1 MDSEA
6 LSRLTVSLAIG
17 LLVGLE
23 RGWQT
28 RDAEDNRRAA
38 GFRTFALS
46 GLLGGVTGLIAL
58 QTTASVIGWVFLGYI
73 AAFTAFH
80 WLEARNEGHASVTS
94 VVAGMLTFL
103 LGTMAVVGDL
113 QLAIACAVGMTVLL
127 ALREPL
133 HRWIDSLSWQEIRA
147 VLILLA
153 MSFLLLPLLPNRS
166 IDPWNA
172 INPYQIWLL
181 AIMIGAIS
189 FAGYVAV
196 KAFGNRLG
204 VFMAAVA
211 GGLASSTATT
221 LALAKLAREHPSSS
235 GLLSAG
241 ILVAG
246 VVMMLRAGAIAVA
259 LNGALLT
266 SVLPTLLTAAAVLG
280 IGAAILFFRNVQQ
293 ETPELRI
300 NNPLAIGTAIKL
312 TAVLAAVMLAAELVR
327 RMFGGIGILVV
338 AALSGIVDVDALTI
352 SIARM
357 ARGDVDSNTAARA
370 IMVAIA
376 INTVSKAIMA
386 GWVETGGS
394 GFWWGELAPPRLPEV
409 SSWLPSLT
417 CSAMLIGIIVLIWIE
432 IRPGCLGS
440 GRRRVR
446 CVPR

>member
-1 MDSEA
+1 MDRES

-17 LLVGLE
+17 LLVGLQ

-58 QTTASVIGWVFLGYI
+58 RTTASVIGWVFLGYI
-73 AAFTAFH
+73 TAFTAFH
-80 WLEARNEGHASVTS
+80 WLEARNEGRASVTS

-113 QLAIACAVGMTVLL
+113 QLAIACAVGTTVLL

-133 HRWIDSLSWQEIRA
+133 HRWIDSLNLQEIRA
-147 VLILLA
+147 VLTLLA
-153 MSFLLLPLLPNRS
+153 MSFLLLPLLPDRP
-166 IDPWNA
+166 IDPWKA

-181 AIMIGAIS
+181 AIMIAVIS

-196 KAFGNRLG
+196 KTFGNRLG

-221 LALAKLAREHPSSS
+221 LALARLAREHPSSS

-246 VVMMLRAGAIAVA
+246 VVMMLRAGIIAVA
-259 LNGALLT
+259 LNRALLT
-266 SVLPTLLTAAAVLG
+266 SLLPALLTTAAVLG
-280 IGAAILFFRNVQQ
+280 IGAAILWFRNVEQ
-293 ETPELRI
+293 ESPELRI
-300 NNPLAIGTAIKL
+300 SNPLAVGTAVKL
-312 TAVLAAVMLAAELVR
+312 AALLAAVMLAAELVR
-327 RMFGGIGILVV
+327 QMFGGVGILVV
-338 AALSGIVDVDALTI
+338 AALSGVADVDALTI

-357 ARGDVDSNTAARA
+357 AGADVDFNTAARA
-370 IMVAIA
+370 IMIAIA
-376 INTVSKAIMA
+376 VNTVSKTVMA
-386 GWVETGGS
+386 GWVGN
-394 GFWWGELAPPRLPEV
+394 
-409 SSWLPSLT
+409 
-417 CSAMLIGIIVLIWIE
+417 
-432 IRPGCLGS
+432 
-440 GRRRVR
+440 RRVGLL
-446 CVPR
+446 VGGISAVALAGGLVVAA

>member
-1 MDSEA
+1 MDSDA

-23 RGWQT
+23 RGWRA
-28 RDAEDNRRAA
+28 RDALDNRRAA

-58 QTTASVIGWVFLGYI
+58 QTAASVIGWVFLGYI
-73 AAFTAFH
+73 AAFASFH
-80 WLEARNEGHASVTS
+80 WLEARNEGRASVTS

-113 QLAIACAVGMTVLL
+113 QLAITCAVGMTVLL

-133 HRWIDSLSWQEIRA
+133 HRWIDSLDWQEIRA
-147 VLILLA
+147 VLTLLA
-153 MSFLLLPLLPNRS
+153 MSFLLLPLLPNRP
-166 IDPWNA
+166 IDPWQT

-181 AIMIGAIS
+181 AIMIGTIS

-246 VVMMLRAGAIAVA
+246 VVMMLRAGVIAVA
-259 LNGALLT
+259 LNGALLIW
-266 SVLPTLLTAAAVLG
+266 LFPALLIAAGVLG
-280 IGAAILFFRNVQQ
+280 IGAAILWFGNVQQ

-300 NNPLAIGTAIKL
+300 RNPLAIGTAIQ
-312 TAVLAAVMLAAELVR
+312 LAALLGAVMLAAELVR
-327 RMFGGIGILVV
+327 RTFGGVGMFAV
-338 AALSGIVDVDALTI
+338 AALSGIADVDALTI

-357 ARGDVDSNTAARA
+357 AGGDVDLVTAARA

-376 INTVSKAIMA
+376 VNTISKAIMA
-386 GWVETGGS
+386 GWVGN
-394 GFWWGELAPPRLPEV
+394 
-409 SSWLPSLT
+409 
-417 CSAMLIGIIVLIWIE
+417 
-432 IRPGCLGS
+432 
-440 GRRRVR
+440 RRVGLLVGGIGAVALAGGFVWVVR
-446 CVPR
+446 EI

>member
-1 MDSEA
+1 MDSES

-17 LLVGLE
+17 LLVGLQ

-58 QTTASVIGWVFLGYI
+58 RTTASVIGWVFLGYI
-73 AAFTAFH
+73 TAFTAFH
-80 WLEARNEGHASVTS
+80 WLEARNEGRASVTS

-133 HRWIDSLSWQEIRA
+133 HRWIDSLNLQEIRA
-147 VLILLA
+147 VLTLLA
-153 MSFLLLPLLPNRS
+153 MSFLLLPLLPDRP
-166 IDPWNA
+166 IDPWKA

-181 AIMIGAIS
+181 AIMIAVIS

-221 LALAKLAREHPSSS
+221 LALARLAREHPSSS

-246 VVMMLRAGAIAVA
+246 VVMMLRAGIIAVA
-259 LNGALLT
+259 LNRALLT
-266 SVLPTLLTAAAVLG
+266 SLLPALLTTAAVLG
-280 IGAAILFFRNVQQ
+280 IGAAILWFRNVEQ
-293 ETPELRI
+293 ESPELRI
-300 NNPLAIGTAIKL
+300 SNPLAVGTAVKL
-312 TAVLAAVMLAAELVR
+312 VALLAAVMLAAELVR
-327 RMFGGIGILVV
+327 QMFGGVGILVV
-338 AALSGIVDVDALTI
+338 AALSGVADVDALTI

-357 ARGDVDSNTAARA
+357 AGADVDFNTAARA
-370 IMVAIA
+370 IMIAIA
-376 INTVSKAIMA
+376 VNTVSKTVMA
-386 GWVETGGS
+386 GWVGN
-394 GFWWGELAPPRLPEV
+394 
-409 SSWLPSLT
+409 
-417 CSAMLIGIIVLIWIE
+417 
-432 IRPGCLGS
+432 
-440 GRRRVR
+440 RRVGLL
-446 CVPR
+446 VGGISAAALAGGLVVAA

>member
-6 LSRLTVSLAIG
+6 LSRLTVALAIG

-58 QTTASVIGWVFLGYI
+58 QTSAVVIGWVFLGYMG
-73 AAFTAFH
+73 AFTTFH
-80 WLEARNEGHASVTS
+80 WLEARSEGRASVTS

-133 HRWIDSLSWQEIRA
+133 HRWINSLSWQEIRA
-147 VLILLA
+147 VLTLLA
-153 MSFLLLPLLPNRS
+153 MSFLLLPLLPNRP

-172 INPYQIWLL
+172 INPHRIWLL
-181 AIMIGAIS
+181 AIMIAMIS
-189 FAGYVAV
+189 FAGYIAI

-204 VFMAAVA
+204 VFMAASA

-221 LALAKLAREHPSSS
+221 LALARLAREHPSSS

-241 ILVAG
+241 ILVAS
-246 VVMMLRAGAIAVA
+246 VVMMLRTGAIALA
-259 LNGALLT
+259 LNGAFLAPLI
-266 SVLPTLLTAAAVLG
+266 PALLTAAAVLS
-280 IGAAILFFRNVQQ
+280 IGAAVLWFRNAQQ
-293 ETPELRI
+293 ETPDLQI
-300 NNPLAIGTAIKL
+300 ANPLAIGTAIKL
-312 TAVLAAVMLAAELVR
+312 AALLAAVMMAAELVR
-327 RMFGGIGILVV
+327 RAFGQVGVLVV
-338 AALSGIVDVDALTI
+338 AALSGVADVDAVTI

-357 ARGDVDSNTAARA
+357 AGGDIDPNTAASA
-370 IMVAIA
+370 VMIAIA
-376 INTVSKAIMA
+376 VNTISKTIMA
-386 GWVETGGS
+386 GSVGNRKVGFLVGGISAAALTGG
-394 GFWWGELAPPRLPEV
+394 LAVAL
-409 SSWLPSLT
+409 
-417 CSAMLIGIIVLIWIE
+417 
-432 IRPGCLGS
+432 
-440 GRRRVR
+440 
-446 CVPR
+446 

>member
-1 MDSEA
+1 MDSDA

-23 RGWQT
+23 RGWRA
-28 RDAEDNRRAA
+28 RDALDNRRAA

-58 QTTASVIGWVFLGYI
+58 QTAASVIGWVFLGYI
-73 AAFTAFH
+73 AAFASFH
-80 WLEARNEGHASVTS
+80 WLEARNEGRASVTS

-133 HRWIDSLSWQEIRA
+133 HRWIDSLDWQEIRA
-147 VLILLA
+147 VLTLLA
-153 MSFLLLPLLPNRS
+153 MSFLLLPLLPNRP
-166 IDPWNA
+166 IDPWQT

-246 VVMMLRAGAIAVA
+246 VVMMLRAGVIAVA
-259 LNGALLT
+259 LNGALLI
-266 SVLPTLLTAAAVLG
+266 SLFPALLIAAGVLC
-280 IGAAILFFRNVQQ
+280 IGAAILWFRNVQQ

-300 NNPLAIGTAIKL
+300 RNPLAIGTAIKL
-312 TAVLAAVMLAAELVR
+312 AALLAVLMLTAELVR
-327 RMFGGIGILVV
+327 RTFGGVGMFAV
-338 AALSGIVDVDALTI
+338 AALSGIADVDALTI

-357 ARGDVDSNTAARA
+357 AGGDVDLATAARA

-376 INTVSKAIMA
+376 VNTISKAIMA
-386 GWVETGGS
+386 CWVGN
-394 GFWWGELAPPRLPEV
+394 
-409 SSWLPSLT
+409 
-417 CSAMLIGIIVLIWIE
+417 
-432 IRPGCLGS
+432 
-440 GRRRVR
+440 RRVGLLVGGISAVALAGGFVWVVR
-446 CVPR
+446 EI

>member
-1 MDSEA
+1 MDPEV

-46 GLLGGVTGLIAL
+46 GLLGGVTGLIAI
-58 QTTASVIGWVFLGYI
+58 QTGAPVIGWVFLGY
-73 AAFTAFH
+73 ATAFVAFH
-80 WLEARNEGHASVTS
+80 WLEAKNEGHASVTS

-147 VLILLA
+147 VLTLLA
-153 MSFLLLPLLPNRS
+153 MSFLLLPLLPNRPV
-166 IDPWNA
+166 DPWKT

-181 AIMIGAIS
+181 AIMIATIS

-259 LNGALLT
+259 LNGALLIPLIPAL
-266 SVLPTLLTAAAVLG
+266 STAAAVLG
-280 IGAAILFFRNVQQ
+280 IGAAILWFRNIQQ

-300 NNPLAIGTAIKL
+300 SNPLAVGTAIKL
-312 TAVLAAVMLAAELVR
+312 AVLLAAVMLAAELVR
-327 RMFGGIGILVV
+327 RMFGGVGILVV
-338 AALSGIVDVDALTI
+338 AALSGVADVDAVTI

-357 ARGDVDSNTAARA
+357 AGGDVDLNTAARA
-370 IMVAIA
+370 IMIAIA
-376 INTVSKAIMA
+376 INTVSKAIIASWVGNKKVGLLVGGISAVALA
-386 GWVETGGS
+386 GG
-394 GFWWGELAPPRLPEV
+394 LAV
-409 SSWLPSLT
+409 
-417 CSAMLIGIIVLIWIE
+417 AV
-432 IRPGCLGS
+432 
-440 GRRRVR
+440 
-446 CVPR
+446 